1 MVFDE
6 VIVLNKY
13 LLEVYVMPD
22 GQELKIGQERFKCT
36 EALFHPSM
44 MGKQC
49 PGMHHQIYTSIMKT
63 DIDVRRQ
70 LYENIVL
77 SGGSSMFS
85 GTDNNL
91 LRQNIKPIM
100 QNMDFVIISN

>member
-1 MVFDE
+1 
-6 VIVLNKY
+6 
-13 LLEVYVMPD
+13 MPD
-22 GQELKIGQERFKCT
+22 GQEIKIGQERFKCT

-44 MGKQC
+44 IGKQC
-49 PGMHHQIYTSIMKT
+49 PGIHHQIYTSIMKT

-85 GTDNNL
+85 GRDENEVG
-91 LRQNIKPIM
+91 
-100 QNMDFVIISN
+100 FVTLVN

>member
-1 MVFDE
+1 M
-6 VIVLNKY
+6 Y
-13 LLEVYVMPD
+13 LMPD

-85 GTDNNL
+85 GRDNNHL
-91 LRQNIKPIM
+91 WQDISPFREACFAINSYNIQDIVP
-100 QNMDFVIISN
+100 N